1 MGRELSCTAPL
12 PTNTPSVLDSF
23 GTRRPVDSS
32 PRLHGAGRMPA
43 GPRAV
48 EAHCAV
54 AVHCAGAVHRAG
66 VPAVSWAVPSIRSRR
81 PIAALAS
88 VTLACAVGVVLA
100 CGGEGSGS
108 HPATSGAAQT
118 PAPAPVAHAS
128 TVVDTGPVLQ
138 DGHAVI
144 RPEAVGPLHVGAW
157 ERVAMSFVY
166 TITAFSAPDSTAIVP
181 AYGAGKDTVTI
192 VVVKD
197 TVSQIEVM
205 RPGARTVD
213 GIQVGTPLATLRAR
227 PGATLGR
234 DGAATTVRFAHYCG
248 ITFSTADSSVHSGVS
263 NAKHPLPFAP
273 DSAVIRTIIVGKCT
287 GA

>member
-1 MGRELSCTAPL
+1 MGRELSRTAPL
-12 PTNTPSVLDSF
+12 RQILP
-23 GTRRPVDSS
+23 
-32 PRLHGAGRMPA
+32 PRSIRSELMGARAATAAHRGAGHA
-43 GPRAV
+43 L
-48 EAHCAV
+48 
-54 AVHCAGAVHRAG
+54 
-66 VPAVSWAVPSIRSRR
+66 SWAVPSIRIRR
-81 PIAALAS
+81 RTALAS
-88 VTLACAVGVVLA
+88 IALTFAALA
-100 CGGEGSGS
+100 CGGEGSAAHNPSSGS
-108 HPATSGAAQT
+108 TPPAAT
-118 PAPAPVAHAS
+118 PHASETPQLS
-128 TVVDTGPVLQ
+128 TVVDTGPVLH

-234 DGAATTVRFAHYCG
+234 DGAATTVRFARYCG

-263 NAKHPLPFAP
+263 NAKHPLPFPP

>member
-1 MGRELSCTAPL
+1 MAVVSP
-12 PTNTPSVLDSF
+12 
-23 GTRRPVDSS
+23 
-32 PRLHGAGRMPA
+32 PRLHAAGRMPT
-43 GPRAV
+43 RSR
-48 EAHCAV
+48 EV
-54 AVHCAGAVHRAG
+54 AVHPTG
-66 VPAVSWAVPSIRSRR
+66 VPAVSWAVPSIRFRR
-81 PIAALAS
+81 PLPALATI
-88 VTLACAVGVVLA
+88 TLACAVVVA
-100 CGGEGSGS
+100 CGGEGSTP
-108 HPATSGAAQT
+108 HPASSGSAPPPAA
-118 PAPAPVAHAS
+118 APGASVS

-213 GIQVGTPLATLRAR
+213 GIQVGTPLATLSAR

-234 DGAATTVRFAHYCG
+234 DGAATTVRFARYCG

-263 NAKHPLPFAP
+263 NAKHPLPFSP